1 MEPSPPPLPAR
12 QIGVLGLGQLQLLL
26 QPGLLHEAWGWG
38 RCTARGRGGL
48 GSGITRLRCILPPS
62 RLVGKP
68 LHEVH
73 VTLAEVMTAESA
85 SAPPSFPNLSNAP
98 PTPLWR

>member
-26 QPGLLHEAWGWG
+26 QPGLLHEAWGRG

-48 GSGITRLRCILPPS
+48 GSGITTLGCMLPPS
-62 RLVGKP
+62 PRDHIP
-68 LHEVH
+68 L
-73 VTLAEVMTAESA
+73 
-85 SAPPSFPNLSNAP
+85 
-98 PTPLWR
+98 TPLRSALLPPPPRKC